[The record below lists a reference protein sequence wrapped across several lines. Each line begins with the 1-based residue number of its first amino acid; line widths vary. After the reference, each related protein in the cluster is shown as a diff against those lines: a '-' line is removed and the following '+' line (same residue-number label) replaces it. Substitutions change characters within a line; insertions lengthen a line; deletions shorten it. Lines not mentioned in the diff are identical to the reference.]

1 MPSRPNTPC
10 RHPGCAA
17 LVPYGTK
24 YCEVHKPL
32 HPEEVRSA
40 GARGY
45 GRAWQK
51 ARKRY
56 LEAHPFCVECLK
68 EGKYVKATDVDHI
81 VPHRGDK
88 TLFWDEA
95 TGRRSATGTTA
106 ARREGKTTTLPITTK
121 RRAACRRTKK

>member
-24 YCEVHKPL
+24 YCEEHKPL
-32 HPEEVRSA
+32 HSEEVRSA

-56 LEAHPFCVECLK
+56 LETHPFCVECMK
-68 EGKYVKATDVDHI
+68 EGKYVKATDVDHV

-88 TLFWDEA
+88 RLFWDQSNWQPLCHRHHSSK
-95 TGRRSATGTTA
+95 T
-106 ARREGKTTTLPITTK
+106 RREDNNPSYHY
-121 RRAACRRTKK
+121 